1 MCYEKEIMVPQL
13 KELSLEEFSTLVCFN
28 RPLSAS
34 ILHIPMPGK
43 INGAALSHLTGTDEM
58 MSRKHYLAQNIS
70 KVHEKNF
77 EDARKRL
84 GLTNWVK
91 FYGRHK
97 LDIREKKTELAK
109 PAGEKEGESRF
120 AKGGP

>member
-1 MCYEKEIMVPQL
+1 MVPQL

-77 EDARKRL
+77 EDARKR
-84 GLTNWVK
+84 
-91 FYGRHK
+91 HK

-109 PAGEKEGESRF
+109 PAGEKEKVKADLQRVVLDEFG
-120 AKGGP
+120 